1 MDARNVYLDEAGYTG
16 TDLISKDQA
25 IFALAGVSLPEDVA
39 ANLAARHFPDNK
51 GRELRHQALYFRRKG
66 RDQLLAFFEEL
77 GKIPNS
83 ASVVVMHKEASLV
96 GLLIDTWMV
105 PFAKEQGG
113 NLYER
118 GANIAMMNVTY
129 ITLGGLLGR
138 EGRREFLRQLQVMMR
153 DRTVF
158 AYETFLD
165 SLYDVAKRAAATM
178 PEMEEHFAGFWGL
191 LQEFGIKYV
200 WKLPKDLLDPAD
212 YAFLTTASHW
222 HRIVKDPIVL
232 VHDDSTAMSRK
243 KEFWESVLAEDA
255 PSAITGMDRR
265 TVEYPL
271 NATLRF
277 KDSKSTLQLQLAD
290 LVAGA
295 AAVGWGLAAGS
306 DVKHPDYAE
315 ALKDRQLLR
324 PFVAGGVWPTDDVT
338 PKDMGTEGPIHLDG
352 EDYIKKLVA
361 GKQKEK

>member
-1 MDARNVYLDEAGYTG
+1 MDARHVYLDEAGYTG
-16 TDLISKDQA
+16 TDLISKGQP
-25 IFALAGVSLPEDVA
+25 IFTLAGLSLPEDEA
-39 ANLAARHFPDNK
+39 SDLAARHFPDNK

-66 RDQLLAFFEEL
+66 REQLLAFFEDL
-77 GKIPNS
+77 GRIPNS
-83 ASVVVMHKEASLV
+83 ASLVLMHKAATLV
-96 GLLIDTWMV
+96 GLLIETWMV

-113 NLYER
+113 NLYDR

-129 ITLGGLLGR
+129 ITLGALLGQD
-138 EGRREFLRQLQVMMR
+138 GRRGFLRQLQVMMR

-165 SLYDVAKRAAATM
+165 SLHDVAKRAAAVM

-191 LQEFGIKYV
+191 LQEFGINYV

-212 YAFLTTASHW
+212 YAFLMTASHW
-222 HRIVKDPIVL
+222 HRVVKDPMVL

-243 KEFWESVLAEDA
+243 KEFWESVLAQDA
-255 PSAITGMDRR
+255 PPAITGMDRR

-277 KDSKSTLQLQLAD
+277 QDSKSTLQLQLAD
-290 LVAGA
+290 LLAGA
-295 AAVGWGLAAGS
+295 AAVGWGRAAGS

-338 PKDMGTEGPIHLDG
+338 PKDLGTEGPMHLDG

-361 GKQKEK
+361 EKKTLK